1 MKNTQNKKGFTL
13 VELIIVITILAVL
26 ATIAFVS
33 FQGYAAD
40 SRDTKVKSELGG
52 LRSSIEAKLAEWVA
66 HLSMVNGTGSSLNAG
81 NLAGTGVSGAADYKA
96 GAVNFT
102 VLGADSS
109 KYTNSYKIGGTSRV
123 GGAYQLAGKLEKTSN
138 AYVIGNFVSR
148 GTLTKT
154 GTVADQTSRKVT
166 LADADVGAFK
176 VGDVLSTP
184 AGKITA
190 ISSDL
195 KTITLDVAVAAN
207 NAAQVLTLSGA
218 EVAGLI
224 GSSTNLATPVV
235 DASTTTLPY

>member
-52 LRSSIEAKLAEWVA
+52 LRSSIEAKLAEGVS
-66 HLSMVNGTGSSLNAG
+66 HLSMVNGTGSSLTG
-81 NLAGTGVSGAADYKA
+81 GSLAGAAVSASSTDYKA
-96 GAVNFT
+96 AAVNFT
-102 VLGADSS
+102 VLGADAS
-109 KYTNSYKIGGTSRV
+109 KYTNSYKIGATARV
-123 GGAYQLAGKLEKTSN
+123 GGAYQLAGKLEKTNN

-148 GTLTKT
+148 GALSLS
-154 GTVADQTSRKVT
+154 GTAASDAATSKKFT
-166 LADADVGAFK
+166 IGDADVGKFK

-184 AGKITA
+184 AAKITA

-195 KTITLDVAVAAN
+195 KTITLDN
-207 NAAQVLTLSGA
+207 TPSGTTYTLSGGT

-224 GSSTNLATPVV
+224 GTLGALGTPV
-235 DASTTTLPY
+235 THEGTNMPY